1 MNEADFVIC
10 AVLLVSTVVGVS
22 RGVVREILA
31 IVGWAVAIF
40 LALNYSPELARVI
53 PLESLG
59 TAVRTDGAMRSVQQ
73 STSFALGALCIF
85 AVIIVVLTLFTCG
98 LFGKIC
104 SRLLAAAEIT
114 FEDRA
119 IGSVFGF
126 ARGVVV
132 VCLAVFLLGMTSAVR
147 TGQWRN
153 SVLIVPC
160 ERIIDFT
167 MPYMPETI
175 VEMRKRYSVR

>member
-59 TAVRTDGAMRSVQQ
+59 TAVRTAC
-73 STSFALGALCIF
+73 A

-98 LFGKIC
+98 LF
-104 SRLLAAAEIT
+104 RENLLKAS
-114 FEDRA
+114 
-119 IGSVFGF
+119 GGC
-126 ARGVVV
+126 GNH
-132 VCLAVFLLGMTSAVR
+132 L
-147 TGQWRN
+147 
-153 SVLIVPC
+153 
-160 ERIIDFT
+160 
-167 MPYMPETI
+167 
-175 VEMRKRYSVR
+175 

>member
-59 TAVRTDGAMRSVQQ
+59 MAVRTAC
-73 STSFALGALCIF
+73 A

-104 SRLLAAAEIT
+104 SRLLEAAEIT

>member
-59 TAVRTDGAMRSVQQ
+59 TAVRTAC
-73 STSFALGALCIF
+73 A

-104 SRLLAAAEIT
+104 SRLLAAAAIT

>member
-59 TAVRTDGAMRSVQQ
+59 TAVRTAC
-73 STSFALGALCIF
+73 A

-98 LFGKIC
+98 LVGKIC

>member
-1 MNEADFVIC
+1 M
-10 AVLLVSTVVGVS
+10 
-22 RGVVREILA
+22 
-31 IVGWAVAIF
+31 
-40 LALNYSPELARVI
+40 
-53 PLESLG
+53 
-59 TAVRTDGAMRSVQQ
+59 
-73 STSFALGALCIF
+73 
-85 AVIIVVLTLFTCG
+85 VLTLFTCG

>member
-59 TAVRTDGAMRSVQQ
+59 TAVRTAS
-73 STSFALGALCIF
+73 A

-104 SRLLAAAEIT
+104 SRLLAVAEIT

>member
-59 TAVRTDGAMRSVQQ
+59 TAVRTAC
-73 STSFALGALCIF
+73 A

-104 SRLLAAAEIT
+104 ARLLAAAEIT

-175 VEMRKRYSVR
+175 VEMRKRYSVC

>member
-31 IVGWAVAIF
+31 IVGWGIAIF
-40 LALNYSPELARVI
+40 LALKFAPELGQKI
-53 PLESLG
+53 PLESMG
-59 TAVRTDGAMRSVQQ
+59 VYVRTAIAGI
-73 STSFALGALCIF
+73 L
-85 AVIIVVLTLFTCG
+85 IVVLTLFACG
-98 LFGKIC
+98 LFGKLC
-104 SRLLAAAEIT
+104 AKLLAAASIS

-126 ARGVVV
+126 VRGILI
-132 VCLAVFLLGMTSAVR
+132 VCAAVFLLGMTSAVR

-160 ERIIDFT
+160 ENIIDFA
-167 MPYMPETI
+167 MPYMPQTI
-175 VEMRKRYSVR
+175 TDMRRKFKVH

>member
-59 TAVRTDGAMRSVQQ
+59 TAVRTAC
-73 STSFALGALCIF
+73 A
-85 AVIIVVLTLFTCG
+85 AVIIVVLTLLPAGFS
-98 LFGKIC
+98 GK
-104 SRLLAAAEIT
+104 SAQGFWRLRKSPLKTA
-114 FEDRA
+114 R
-119 IGSVFGF
+119 SV
-126 ARGVVV
+126 R
-132 VCLAVFLLGMTSAVR
+132 CLALQGASLSCA
-147 TGQWRN
+147 WR
-153 SVLIVPC
+153 C
-160 ERIIDFT
+160 FFWG
-167 MPYMPETI
+167 
-175 VEMRKRYSVR
+175 